1 MIFIYINYDI
11 NIKLESNNLSNL
23 DKIIDSLKEKKKTVF
38 DILKE
43 QYYYDYK
50 PKNVNISA
58 MTIYFQMNKSK
69 VNNIETDLRPIINN
83 RKKNDNIS
91 FFNCFNI
98 GMFLKLDKDKFYDI
112 VHNNHLGEIIHKNE
126 KEHKSFLKKLAKKKV
141 KKNENENENLNK
153 NNNKKKEKE
162 KNTEFFNQVTVVV
175 KVSDEKCINIKLF
188 QNGSIHTTGSDNFD
202 NLQKALEI
210 LFNELNKKKLVY
222 NYKTR
227 QFLEINFINTK
238 ENKLIDINDIHTNN
252 ILEINKNINI
262 YDIENGKI
270 SLINAN
276 YYIGFR
282 INRQSLNNLINNVN
296 LNKNSLDNL
305 EIKNNNNTNIN
316 INNPLNYLSSEFD
329 ESTHASVNVKLKHP
343 NKLVTIFIFESGSI
357 IIITNNF
364 KILNDAYNFI
374 NIFLYSNYFRIVNK

>member
-1 MIFIYINYDI
+1 MTNINNI
-11 NIKLESNNLSNL
+11 NNI
-23 DKIIDSLKEKKKTVF
+23 DKIIDNLKERKQTVF

-69 VNNIETDLRPIINN
+69 INNFETDLRPDIKN
-83 RKKNDNIS
+83 RKKNKNIS

-98 GMFLKLDKDKFYDI
+98 GMFLKLDTSKFYDI

-126 KEHKSFLKKLAKKKV
+126 KEHKSFKKKMAKKDAKES
-141 KKNENENENLNK
+141 ENEK
-153 NNNKKKEKE
+153 KKKEKN
-162 KNTEFFNQVTVVV
+162 KEFFNQVTVVV
-175 KVSDEKCINIKLF
+175 KVSEEKNINIKLF
-188 QNGSIHTTGSDNFD
+188 QNGSIHTTGADNFE

-222 NYKTR
+222 NFITKT
-227 QFLEINFINTK
+227 FSEINFINTY
-238 ENKLIDINDIHTNN
+238 NSQNID
-252 ILEINKNINI
+252 I
-262 YDIENGKI
+262 YDIDNGKI
-270 SLINAN
+270 SLINGN

-296 LNKNSLDNL
+296 LNKNILDNL
-305 EIKNNNNTNIN
+305 EIKNNNNTNID

-343 NKLVTIFIFESGSI
+343 NKLVTIFIFESGSL

-364 KILNDAYNFI
+364 KILNDTYNFI
-374 NIFLYSNYFRIVNK
+374 NIFLLTNYYKIANN